1 MYWAGIEGPWKQQKG
16 ETMLNLGDFKNAQPV
31 TIAGR
36 NHEQLVEALQE
47 KYSIAPKGKPFDE
60 FFGEK
65 IAQSIE
71 SLPSN
76 FRTVVLL
83 SDVEELRY
91 AEIAKT
97 LAVPVG
103 TVCSRLHRGRKV
115 LQQRLLN
122 FSAANGSLARKFEDL
137 EILQKDSF
145 KS

>member
-1 MYWAGIEGPWKQQKG
+1 MYWAGIEGQWKQQKG
-16 ETMLNLGDFKNAQPV
+16 EAMLNLGDLKNDQPV
-31 TIAGR
+31 AIAER
-36 NHEQLVEALQE
+36 NHEQLVETLQE
-47 KYSIAPKGKPFDE
+47 KYGIAQKGKPYDE
-60 FFGEK
+60 LFGDK

-76 FRTVVLL
+76 FRRVVLL

-97 LAVPVG
+97 LACPVG

-122 FSAANGSLARKFEDL
+122 FSAAKGSLVRKFEDL
-137 EILQKDSF
+137 EILQKDRF